1 MTAGSL
7 DVAIIG
13 AGPYG
18 LSIAAHLRE
27 AGVEHCLFGVPMEAW
42 ADHMPAGMNLK
53 TDASSSDLSDPEGV
67 ATYQR
72 FCVEHG
78 VATKGVP
85 VALATFLAYGRD
97 FASRFA
103 PAAEGKRLVRLDRAA
118 GGLEIEFDDGSRLTA
133 RRVVIASGI
142 MPFYHVP
149 PEFRDLPPEL
159 LSHSSAYGPLDR
171 LDGKQVAIIGA
182 GASALDL
189 AALLNERGTA
199 VTLITRAPQF
209 TIFGTPGPPR
219 PLLERLRAP
228 SSRLG
233 PGWLF
238 RLSEES
244 PRLVRWFPEA
254 QRRAILRRAFVP
266 AGGYD
271 LQGRVMGQVP
281 LRLGCRVERALERG
295 GRVLLELCALDGARE
310 AFACDHLLAATGYRI
325 DVARLDFLPARISAG
340 LRTTEGSPHL
350 SFDYQSSVDGLYFV
364 GPTAA
369 YAFGAAMRFVYGAM
383 HPARRLARH
392 LPKALLR
399 RSVRAGA
406 ISAPQA
412 SPH

>member
-18 LSIAAHLRE
+18 MSIGAHLR
-27 AGVEHCLFGVPMEAW
+27 AARVEHRVFGVPMEAW

-53 TDASSSDLSDPEGV
+53 TDASSSDLSDPEGL

-72 FCVEHG
+72 FCAERG
-78 VATKGVP
+78 IASKGAAVG
-85 VALATFLAYGRD
+85 LATFLAYGRD

-103 PAAEGKRLVRLDRAA
+103 PEAEGKHLVRLDRAA
-118 GGLEIEFDDGSRLTA
+118 GGLEIEFDDGEKLTA
-133 RRVVIASGI
+133 RRVVIATGI

-149 PEFRDLPPEL
+149 QEFRDLPQEL
-159 LSHSSAYGPLDR
+159 FSHSSTYGPLDR
-171 LDGKQVAIIGA
+171 LDGREVAIIGA
-182 GASALDL
+182 GASGLDL
-189 AALLNERGTA
+189 AALLHERGTA
-199 VTLITRAPQF
+199 VTLIVREPQV
-209 TIFGTPGPPR
+209 TIFGMPGPPR

-233 PGWLF
+233 PGWFF

-254 QRRAILRRAFVP
+254 QRQAILRGAFVP

-271 LQGRVMGQVP
+271 LQGRVIGRVP
-281 LRLGCRVERALERG
+281 LRLGCRVERASERG
-295 GRVLLELCALDGARE
+295 GRVLLQLRGLDGARE
-310 AFACDHLLAATGYRI
+310 EFLCDHLLAATGYRI
-325 DVARLDFLPARISAG
+325 DLARLEYLSERTKAG

-350 SFDYQSSVDGLYFV
+350 SLDYESSVGGLYFV
-364 GPTAA
+364 GPASA

-399 RSVRAGA
+399 RSVRTGA
-406 ISAPQA
+406 LSVPAA
-412 SPH
+412 SPR